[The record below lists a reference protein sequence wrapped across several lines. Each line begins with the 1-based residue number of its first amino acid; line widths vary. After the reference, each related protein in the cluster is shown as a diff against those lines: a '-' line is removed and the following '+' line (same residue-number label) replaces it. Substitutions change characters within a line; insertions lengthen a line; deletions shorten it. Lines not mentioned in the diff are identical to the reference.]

1 MNHIINTIYLG
12 YIILWPIFFNF
23 ILHIDGAGRIYM
35 LLSAL
40 MILFNIPQ
48 ISFRKAIKEP
58 AVYLWLIWLVYTIL
72 NWLRAGY
79 SPVDSSSS
87 LSFIFLYLIIPWL
100 ALWVTVYEA
109 RVRPK
114 ILLKNL
120 LLFFSIYVFLGFIL
134 QIGFGVDGERGG
146 TILGNTLPL
155 ISLCLVF
162 VSCLS
167 YNLKIIKLPLLSF
180 CIIISFTSILMAAT
194 RKAFVGELIILFFF
208 LLTIFKK
215 LNFKSLIGLLFI
227 FFLVYFSLSFVLEN
241 SVLGTRFTNL
251 SEEAARYNTTDSF
264 LLSLLGDRAYF
275 YITGWELFVN
285 NIWFGIGI
293 NNYMNVTDYP
303 MPIHSEYMVQ
313 LTENGIIGTIIYAC
327 FLIAV
332 FKSIKQHRQNAFH
345 KLSLG
350 WFICV
355 LFISFTSWVYDMA
368 QYYMIFGLIL
378 GLGYRNK
385 NIRLL

>member
-1 MNHIINTIYLG
+1 MNHIINSIYLG

-180 CIIISFTSILMAAT
+180 CIIISFTI
-194 RKAFVGELIILFFF
+194 
-208 LLTIFKK
+208 
-215 LNFKSLIGLLFI
+215 
-227 FFLVYFSLSFVLEN
+227 
-241 SVLGTRFTNL
+241 
-251 SEEAARYNTTDSF
+251 
-264 LLSLLGDRAYF
+264 
-275 YITGWELFVN
+275 
-285 NIWFGIGI
+285 
-293 NNYMNVTDYP
+293 
-303 MPIHSEYMVQ
+303 
-313 LTENGIIGTIIYAC
+313 
-327 FLIAV
+327 
-332 FKSIKQHRQNAFH
+332 
-345 KLSLG
+345 
-350 WFICV
+350 
-355 LFISFTSWVYDMA
+355 
-368 QYYMIFGLIL
+368 
-378 GLGYRNK
+378 
-385 NIRLL
+385 